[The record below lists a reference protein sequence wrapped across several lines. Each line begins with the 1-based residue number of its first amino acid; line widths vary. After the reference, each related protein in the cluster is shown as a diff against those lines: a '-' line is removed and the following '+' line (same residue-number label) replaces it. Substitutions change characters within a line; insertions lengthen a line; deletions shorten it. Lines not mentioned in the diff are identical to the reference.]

1 MKNNVILLSLA
12 LMFSTYAFSQQFQI
26 GDKVQIKSQQ
36 FKLLDYSPSMKVHT
50 YHYIGLLT
58 NNYLI
63 DRKIGEILIGIKN
76 GIVVTIIYNLIPK
89 KGEHE
94 ISKSTVKLIKDKWK
108 VTLLPLPFGN
118 YVATTGN
125 TLLSLRIINNEI
137 TFGQARIVLY
147 TTVKYS
153 ILMP

>member
-1 MKNNVILLSLA
+1 
-12 LMFSTYAFSQQFQI
+12 MFSTYAFSQQFQI